1 MSKAL
6 YGIKV
11 LDLTRL
17 LPGAVCSLMLADM
30 GADIVKIEDPN
41 LGDYARWMPPMHDGL
56 GVFFRSSNRN
66 KRSMIIDLKNE
77 AGQKLFYKLVEDAD
91 VVVEGFRPSVTERL
105 KVDYH
110 TLKAINPRIVYC
122 SLSGWGQS
130 GPYKDLSAHDVN
142 YLAMT
147 GVLGSMANPQLL
159 GGQVADIAGSYV
171 GVMGIMAALFKR
183 ERTGEGDFVDVALS
197 ESAMPFMFVQ
207 FVESLAAG
215 LKGGNGTLTGLAA
228 FYNVYQ
234 SSDGKALSLG
244 AIEPK
249 FWANFCNAVGHP
261 EWIAIQQDMSEQ
273 ANLKQAL
280 SELFKTKTAQEW
292 HDLLADAD
300 CCFAVVIP
308 PEESIHDP
316 QIKARTMAG
325 VDSEGVPWM
334 RSPIRLV
341 NDDTFSL
348 GDVPQHGEHTDEVLE
363 EIGLSA
369 EEIAQLHES
378 GAVGKTSPSK
388 SPSPKH

>member
-17 LPGAVCSLMLADM
+17 LPGAVCTLMLADM
-30 GADIVKIEDPN
+30 GADVVKIEDPN
-41 LGDYARWMPPMHDGL
+41 LGDYARWMPPMHEGL

-77 AGQKLFYKLVEDAD
+77 AGQKLFYQLIEDAD
-91 VVVEGFRPSVTERL
+91 IVIEGFRPGVTERL
-105 KVDYH
+105 NVGYH
-110 TLKAINPRIVYC
+110 TLKVINPRIVYC

-130 GPYKDLSAHDVN
+130 GPYRDLSAHDAN
-142 YLAMT
+142 YLALN

-159 GGQVADIAGSYV
+159 GGQLADIGGSYV
-171 GVMGIMAALFKR
+171 GVMGILAALFKR
-183 ERTGEGDFVDVALS
+183 ERTGEGDFVDVSLS

-228 FYNVYQ
+228 FYNVYK
-234 SSDGKALSLG
+234 SSDGKALTLG

-249 FWANFCNAVGHP
+249 FWQNFCNIVGHP
-261 EWIAIQQDMSEQ
+261 EWIAKHQDLGEQ
-273 ANLKQAL
+273 ETLKQVL
-280 SELFKTKTAQEW
+280 GELFKTKTAQEW
-292 HDLLADAD
+292 HDLLADTD

-308 PEESIHDP
+308 PEASIHDP
-316 QIKARTMAG
+316 QIQARSMAG
-325 VDSEGVPWM
+325 IDKDGIPWM
-334 RSPIRLV
+334 RSPVRLV

-348 GDVPQHGEHTDEVLE
+348 GDVPQHGEHTDEILE

-369 EEIAQLHES
+369 EEIARLHDS
-378 GAVGKTSPSK
+378 GALGKK
-388 SPSPKH
+388 